1 MHTSPSRVRRRS
13 LAYVVTAVL
22 TTLLPLAAPES
33 TSGQDLTLGAIE
45 GTIVDQTG
53 AFLPGATVVLTSPA
67 LQVRQL
73 ETQSDAEGRYRF
85 SDLRL
90 GVYAVQA
97 TLQGFQTVVR
107 EDVQLS
113 AGFVARI
120 DLPMSIGTVNETLTV
135 SAASPVIDLASTRG
149 GRTLDTRVLLESVPV
164 TGHAVDLVKL
174 TPGMEGLVA
183 TRSGNPA
190 TQGQNASGW
199 GSAYGQGGAT
209 ILLDGF
215 EQVPATPN
223 TSILD
228 SAEMDVKTYGNTA
241 EIASPGFA
249 SNFVYP
255 SGGNEFHGGLS
266 GGWMHKSLQGSNL
279 DASKAGDP
287 RYRALFSAPEEVR
300 YHSDL
305 HGNLGGRI
313 LVNKLW
319 FFTSMRYRTSERSVT
334 GFVLN
339 AGPDGRYL
347 TGDEPPAFPSARQ
360 TSNVGK
366 VSYQVTPQYQLVGM
380 LWRDWSVEE
389 PQVSGSGL
397 LGGGSYSTVP
407 YESSS
412 PYLNN
417 GELWNG
423 QFRGA
428 PSSNL
433 AFELRGGKSGF
444 HVQYNV
450 PPEYAD
456 QPSKFE
462 RTTQLYTGP
471 SLSTGFNTA
480 GGGQAERRG
489 HPYFYLYSGNVTY
502 VPRGG
507 FGGDHTLK
515 AGYETK
521 LSTSHTRAPNH
532 RGGNYLLVYD
542 GGRPVEILTLSL
554 PLDSRSRFDAHSAF
568 ITDQWRVGRSLTF
581 NLGLRFQRMIAFVP
595 PQSREASTFAVADS
609 YPRVDVGTWNEFQ
622 PRAAVAWDPTGSA
635 RTVVKAT
642 YGRFVDS
649 AGGGLPGNFSDPYNP
664 AVTTVT
670 TYRWTDPNG
679 NGNYDAGEVDLS
691 TTPGNPAFIN
701 ISGTSNL
708 RPLSGDF
715 KMPATHEITASIE
728 RELIPNMSGRVL
740 YVYKLR
746 NNDFTTINVA
756 RPYSAFNIPLQ
767 RRDPGPDG
775 ITGNADDGPMVTI
788 WDYDPAFRGSQFVS
802 DERVNRPSDRND
814 SAQTFEV
821 AVTKRRSAGWN
832 MGLSYNATKQHRW
845 LTGIPTSPNDDYYP
859 LDETWTHAVRA
870 NGAYR
875 LPFGI
880 DAGGSLVLLSGV
892 AGQRTYI
899 FRAQD
904 PLGGT
909 PLRQQTTV
917 NLRLE
922 PFGASRGPM
931 QPYMDLRVSKR
942 FRVQT
947 LDMMVSADVLNGLN
961 TDVART
967 ITFASGP
974 TFGHITQ
981 VPPPRALRIGAQLF
995 F

>member
-1 MHTSPSRVRRRS
+1 MPTAARRLGLHSRPFIRALMV
-13 LAYVVTAVL
+13 LCLGGATA
-22 TTLLPLAAPES
+22 PFAAA
-33 TSGQDLTLGAIE
+33 QDLTLGAIE
-45 GTIVDQTG
+45 GTVVDQTG
-53 AFLPGATVVLTSPA
+53 AALPGATLVLTSPA

-85 SDLRL
+85 TDLRV

-107 EDVQLS
+107 ENVQLS

-120 DLPMSIGTVNETLTV
+120 NLPMSLGGVNETLTV
-135 SAASPVIDLASTRG
+135 SAASPIIDLASTRG

-174 TPGMEGLVA
+174 TPGMEGLL
-183 TRSGNPA
+183 TSRSGNPA
-190 TQGQNASGW
+190 TQGQNAAGW

-215 EQVPATPN
+215 EQVQATPN

-228 SAEMDVKTYGNTA
+228 SAEMDMKTYGNTA

-255 SGGNEFHGGLS
+255 SGGNEFHGALS
-266 GGWMHKSLQGSNL
+266 GGWMHKTLQGSNL

-287 RYRALFSAPEEVR
+287 RYRALFASPEEVR

-313 LVNKLW
+313 LVDRLW
-319 FFTSMRYRTSERSVT
+319 FFTSMRYRTSQRSVT
-334 GFVLN
+334 GFALN
-339 AGPDGRYL
+339 PGPDGRYL
-347 TGDEPPAFPSARQ
+347 TGDEPPAYPTARQ

-366 VSYQVTPQYQLVGM
+366 LSYQMTPRYQFVGM
-380 LWRDWSVEE
+380 LWRDWSVED

-423 QFRGA
+423 QFRGT
-428 PSSNL
+428 PGSNL
-433 AFELRGGKSGF
+433 AFEVRGGKSGF
-444 HVQYNV
+444 NVQYNV

-489 HPYFYLYSGNVTY
+489 HPYFHLYSGNVTY

-507 FGGDHTLK
+507 FAGDHTLK
-515 AGYETK
+515 AGFETK

-532 RGGNYLLVYD
+532 RGGGNYLLVYD

-554 PLDSRSRFDAHSAF
+554 PLDSRSRFDAHSAYV
-568 ITDQWRVGRSLTF
+568 TDQWRVGSSLTF

-595 PQSREASTFAVADS
+595 PQSREASTFAVTAS
-609 YPRVDVGTWNEFQ
+609 YPRVGVGTWNDFQ

-649 AGGGLPGNFSDPYNP
+649 AGGGLPGGFTDPYNP

-679 NGNYDAGEVDLS
+679 NGNYDPGEVDLA

-701 ISGTSNL
+701 IAGSRNL
-708 RPLSGDF
+708 RPLSPDF
-715 KMPATHEITASIE
+715 RMPATHEITASIE

-740 YVYKLR
+740 YVSKLR
-746 NNDFTTINVA
+746 KNDFTTINVA

-767 RRDPGPDG
+767 RRDPGADG
-775 ITGNADDGPMVTI
+775 ITGNADDGPMLTI
-788 WDYDPAFRGSQFVS
+788 WDYDPAFRGSGFVVE
-802 DERVNRPSDRND
+802 ERVNRPDDRND

-821 AVTKRRSAGWN
+821 AVAKRRSAGWN

-845 LTGIPTSPNDDYYP
+845 LVGIPTSPNDDYHP
-859 LDETWTHAVRA
+859 LDQTWSHAVRA
-870 NGAYR
+870 NGAYQ

-880 DAGGSLVLLSGV
+880 DAGGSFVLLSGV
-892 AGQRTYI
+892 ALQRTYI

-904 PLGGT
+904 PLGGP
-909 PLRQQTTV
+909 PLRQQTIV

-922 PFGASRGPM
+922 PFGASRGPA
-931 QPYMDLRVSKR
+931 QPYLDLRLSKR
-942 FRVQT
+942 FRLQT
-947 LDMMVSADVLNGLN
+947 LDMMVSADVLNAVN
-961 TDVART
+961 TDAART
-967 ITFASGP
+967 ITAVSGP
-974 TFGHITQ
+974 TFGHVTQ